1 MEREEISF
9 HRFEESP
16 IVHPSVAFRK
26 SLCELHGDYRNG
38 LFLRIMNYG

>member
-1 MEREEISF
+1 MEKENLFPS
-9 HRFEESP
+9 FEESP

-26 SLCELHGDYRNG
+26 SLCELHGDYQNG